1 MGKRLA
7 IRGHSTRGKEVIKL
21 LEMMGGKNVRK
32 LDGEA
37 NMYSYYLSDNII
49 TSDRLSIAEDDDFEI
64 FTLQGF
70 LEKFPFKIHDLVNIP
85 EYESTVGIC
94 GMKWDSYS
102 KCVEY
107 MVYRCD
113 DEEWYTAEE
122 LLKWNDNPNET
133 TDCKKCGLHFGSVQ
147 CFDNDC
153 PNNTPKNTEDKKIN
167 QMSLANC
174 DLDEVE
180 IVLGDRFELKTKDG
194 KYYAVRK
201 KSKYPTTY
209 EECWKVRFEVE
220 GETNIEEF
228 HHVSG
233 YYSEPLGALQ
243 KLFCC
248 RDAYWKIA
256 GEEMGL
262 DGPWKPDYTDLN
274 SITYYGLF
282 NELKYSIINPSQF
295 IFPTVEMRDAFYKN
309 FKYLIEICK

>member
-7 IRGHSTRGKEVIKL
+7 IRGHSTRGKEVIEL
-21 LEMMGGKNVRK
+21 LEMLGGKNICEHK
-32 LDGEA
+32 YDGSA
-37 NMYSYYLSDNII
+37 NMYSYYLVDNII
-49 TSDRLSIAEDDDFEI
+49 LSDRLSIAEDDDFEI

-94 GMKWDSYS
+94 GMRWDPYS
-102 KCVEY
+102 KCIEY

-122 LLKWNDNPNET
+122 LLNWNDNPNET

-153 PNNTPKNTEDKKIN
+153 PNNTPKNMEDKKIN
-167 QMSLANC
+167 QMSLVNC

-201 KSKYPTTY
+201 KPKYPTTY
-209 EECWKVRFEVE
+209 DECCDMLNADEFVE
-220 GETNIEEF
+220 YELMTNF
-228 HHVSG
+228 
-233 YYSEPLGALQ
+233 P
-243 KLFCC
+243 KLINA
-248 RDAYWKIA
+248 RNAYWKIA

-262 DGPWKPDYTDLN
+262 GKPWEPDWNDVNQPKFGIHTVEN
-274 SITYYGLF
+274 QIKCITLHV
-282 NELKYSIINPSQF
+282 LKNLILV
-295 IFPTVEMRDAFYKN
+295 FPTVEMRDTFYEN
-309 FKYLIEICK
+309 FKDLIEQCKKLL